1 MKVLVISH
9 NPITTYQSMGKTF
22 LSLFSEFKKD
32 ELCQFYIYPSL
43 PDVDACNSYYR
54 ITDRNIFDSYT
65 HFGKVNGRELSSK
78 DIDTSKH
85 NFYENE
91 KEESFINVKKTAI
104 KTLLRDIMWRFSHWN
119 NEQLRSWIQ
128 REKPTCI
135 FFAGGESKFIYNIAM
150 QIALQ
155 YSLPIAT
162 YICDEFYFLEE
173 PVGFTSKIH
182 FCFLKK
188 KIEKLIGISKLLV
201 TISEELNNAYSS
213 HFQKR
218 AVTMYTGS
226 GRYAQPASSSI
237 GTEVKGFYYF
247 GNLAFGRFDSL
258 EQIGRCLEL
267 INEERNQEYRLYIY
281 TRILSD
287 SEKEIIQNSKAI
299 VYCGYVTGK
308 DYEKAYADADI
319 LVHVESFR
327 EKNIQKVKNSI
338 STKIADALSSG
349 KPMLAYGP
357 DSISS
362 IKYLAKEHAACV
374 VSDERSLLNSIKAM
388 LNKEYR
394 ERLVSQALQAAM
406 KNHNSS
412 NNSRLLYKELQR
424 ISDYKQD

>member
-78 DIDTSKH
+78 DIDTSNH

-91 KEESFINVKKTAI
+91 KEESFINVKKTAL
-104 KTLLRDIMWRFSHWN
+104 KTLLRDIMWRFAHWN

-150 QIALQ
+150 RISRQ

-162 YICDEFYFLEE
+162 YICDEFYFLEN
-173 PVGFTSKIH
+173 PASFTAKIE
-182 FCFLKK
+182 FLFLKK
-188 KIEKLIGISKLLV
+188 KIEKMMSVSKLLV
-201 TISEELNNAYSS
+201 TISEELNNTYSS
-213 HFQKR
+213 YFHKR
-218 AVTMYTGS
+218 AVTIYTGS
-226 GRYAQPASSSI
+226 SSSI
-237 GTEVKGFYYF
+237 QLETLPVGTGVKGFYYF

-258 EQIGRCLEL
+258 EKIGKCLEL
-267 INEERNQEYRLYIY
+267 INEEQNQEYRLYIY
-281 TRILSD
+281 TRTLSA
-287 SEKEIIQNSKAI
+287 SEKERIQNSKAI

-308 DYEKAYADADI
+308 EYEEAYADADI

-327 EKNIQKVKNSI
+327 EKDIQRVKNSI
-338 STKIADALSSG
+338 STKLADALGSG
-349 KPMLAYGP
+349 KPVLAYGP
-357 DSISS
+357 ESISS
-362 IKYLAKEHAACV
+362 IKYLARENAACV
-374 VSDERSLLNSIKAM
+374 VSDERSLLSSIKAM
-388 LNKEYR
+388 LDKEYR
-394 ERLVSQALQAAM
+394 DILVRQALKTAM
-406 KNHNSS
+406 NNHNSR
-412 NNSRLLYKELQR
+412 NNSKLLYKELQR
-424 ISDYKQD
+424 ISDYEKD

>member
-78 DIDTSKH
+78 DIDTSNH

-91 KEESFINVKKTAI
+91 KEESFINVKKTAL
-104 KTLLRDIMWRFSHWN
+104 KTLLRDIMWRFAHWN

-128 REKPTCI
+128 HEKPTCI

-150 QIALQ
+150 RISRQ

-162 YICDEFYFLEE
+162 YICDEFYFLEN
-173 PVGFTSKIH
+173 PASFTAKIE
-182 FCFLKK
+182 FLFLKK
-188 KIEKLIGISKLLV
+188 KIEKIMSVSKLLV
-201 TISEELNNAYSS
+201 TISEELNNTYSS
-213 HFQKR
+213 YFHKR
-218 AVTMYTGS
+218 AVTIYTGS
-226 GRYAQPASSSI
+226 SSSI
-237 GTEVKGFYYF
+237 QLETLPVGTGVKGFYYF

-258 EQIGRCLEL
+258 EKIGKCLEL
-267 INEERNQEYRLYIY
+267 INEEQNQEYRLYIY
-281 TRILSD
+281 TRTLSD
-287 SEKEIIQNSKAI
+287 SEKERIQNSKAI

-308 DYEKAYADADI
+308 EYEEAYADADI

-327 EKNIQKVKNSI
+327 EKDIQRVKNSI
-338 STKIADALSSG
+338 STKIADALGSG
-349 KPMLAYGP
+349 KPVLAYGP
-357 DSISS
+357 ESISS
-362 IKYLAKEHAACV
+362 IKYLARENAACV
-374 VSDERSLLNSIKAM
+374 VSDERSLLSSIKAM
-388 LNKEYR
+388 LDKEYR
-394 ERLVSQALQAAM
+394 DILVRQALKTAM
-406 KNHNSS
+406 NNHNSR
-412 NNSRLLYKELQR
+412 NNSKLLYKELQR
-424 ISDYKQD
+424 ISDYEKD

>member
-22 LSLFSEFKKD
+22 LSLFSEFTKD
-32 ELCQFYIYPSL
+32 DLCQLYIYPSL

-54 ITDRNIFDSYT
+54 ITDRNIFDSYL
-65 HFGKVNGRELSSK
+65 HFGKVNGRELTLE

-91 KEESFINVKKTAI
+91 KEESFINVEKTAL
-104 KTLLRDIMWRFSHWN
+104 KTLLRDIMWRFSLWN
-119 NEQLRSWIQ
+119 NKQLRSWIQ
-128 REKPTCI
+128 RQKPTCI
-135 FFAGGESKFIYNIAM
+135 FFAGGESKFIYDIAM
-150 QIALQ
+150 RISLQ

-162 YICDEFYFLEE
+162 YICDEFYFLEH
-173 PVGFTSKIH
+173 PVSFTSKIQ
-182 FCFLKK
+182 FLLLKK
-188 KIEKLIGISKLLV
+188 KIEKLMGISKLLV
-201 TISEELNNAYSS
+201 TISEVNNAYSS

-218 AVTMYTGS
+218 AVTIYTGS
-226 GRYAQPASSSI
+226 SRSAQSASLSV

-258 EQIGRCLEL
+258 EKIGRCLEL
-267 INEERNQEYRLYIY
+267 INEEQNQEYRLYIY
-281 TRILSD
+281 TRTLSD
-287 SEKEIIQNSKAI
+287 SEKERIQNNKAI

-308 DYEKAYADADI
+308 DYEEAYADADI

-327 EKNIQKVKNSI
+327 EKDIQRVKNSI

-362 IKYLAKEHAACV
+362 IKYLAKENAACV

-388 LNKEYR
+388 LDKEYR
-394 ERLVSQALQAAM
+394 EILVSQALQTAM
-406 KNHNSS
+406 NNHNSS
-412 NNSRLLYKELQR
+412 NNSRLLYK
-424 ISDYKQD
+424 

>member
-32 ELCQFYIYPSL
+32 ELCQFYIYPSF

-65 HFGKVNGRELSSK
+65 HFGKVNGRELCSE
-78 DIDTSKH
+78 DIDTSNH

-104 KTLLRDIMWRFSHWN
+104 KTILRDFMWRFSRWN
-119 NEQLRSWIQ
+119 NEQLKSWIQ

-150 QIALQ
+150 QIASR

-162 YICDEFYFLEE
+162 YICDEFYFLED
-173 PVGFTSKIH
+173 PSSFPLKVH
-182 FCFLKK
+182 FWFLKK
-188 KIEKLIGISKLLV
+188 KIEKCIGISKLLV
-201 TISEELNNAYSS
+201 TISEELNHAYSS
-213 HFQKR
+213 YFQKR
-218 AVTMYTGS
+218 AVTIYTGS
-226 GRYAQPASSSI
+226 SRSAQLSSSSV
-237 GTEVKGFYYF
+237 GTVVKGFYYF

-258 EQIGRCLEL
+258 EQIGRCLEQ
-267 INEERNQEYRLYIY
+267 INEEQNQKYRLYIY
-281 TRILSD
+281 TRTLSD
-287 SEKEIIQNSKAI
+287 SEKEIVQNSKTI
-299 VYCGYVTGK
+299 VYCGYVNGK
-308 DYEKAYADADI
+308 DYEKAYADADV

-327 EKNIQKVKNSI
+327 KKDIQRVKNSI

-374 VSDERSLLNSIKAM
+374 VSDKRGLLNSIKAM

-394 ERLVSQALQAAM
+394 ERLVSQALQVAM

-412 NNSRLLYKELQR
+412 NNSRFLYKELQR
-424 ISDYKQD
+424 ISDYE